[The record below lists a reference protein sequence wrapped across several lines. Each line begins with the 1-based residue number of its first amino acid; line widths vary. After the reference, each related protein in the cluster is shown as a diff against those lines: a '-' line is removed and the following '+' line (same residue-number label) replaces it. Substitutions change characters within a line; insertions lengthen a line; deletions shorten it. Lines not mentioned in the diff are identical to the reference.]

1 MCWCFIVSF
10 EPFTFRFILYSE
22 GCLHYKL
29 IFMLGRAL
37 LGKEHASRTRKA
49 CRTAPGQSWSHV
61 AGRCPPLS
69 HLETDL
75 PGLSK
80 QGLCGQV
87 RVRVRPPQVCG
98 AACGLD
104 GHLIRRR
111 GLHPGRGV
119 RRWTKT
125 PRIHG
130 WVVELVTT
138 CVVPV
143 ALHCPVL
150 GTEKQK
156 WH

>member
-1 MCWCFIVSF
+1 
-10 EPFTFRFILYSE
+10 
-22 GCLHYKL
+22 
-29 IFMLGRAL
+29 MLGWAL
-37 LGKEHASRTRKA
+37 LAKEHASRMRKA
-49 CRTAPGQSWSHV
+49 CHTAPRQSSGHV

-87 RVRVRPPQVCG
+87 CVRVRPPQVCG
-98 AACGLD
+98 ATCGLD

-111 GLHPGRGV
+111 GLHPGWRV

-130 WVVELVTT
+130 WIVKLVTT
-138 CVVPV
+138 SVLPV
-143 ALHCPVL
+143 ALHCPGERNKSGIEACERASL
-150 GTEKQK
+150 
-156 WH
+156 